1 MSTIITGASGRL
13 GRLIIKELLHHV
25 QPNQIV
31 ACVRQMDSAAALEEQ
46 GIAVRFCDYDEPASL
61 KEAFAGASRLLF
73 ISSPHPDDTV
83 RLRQHAHVVE
93 AAKKAN
99 VSHILYTGFAFPEHS
114 DISMTHLHL
123 ATEHA
128 IRTTGIPYTFLR
140 SGLYMDFIEALDLHA
155 AISTGNLRVYP
166 GSWQFNAVTRT
177 DLAAA
182 IAGVLSGEGHSN
194 KTYELVAPSVWTFN
208 DLVSA
213 LSELTGNPISLCPT
227 NEVQHWIFSFLRKI
241 DTAST
246 SGDLENLLGRPVTT
260 LKESLKSYIGTE
272 VRSN

>member
-13 GRLIIKELLHHV
+13 GRLIIQELLHHV
-25 QPNQIV
+25 QPDQIV

-46 GIAVRFCDYDEPASL
+46 GIAVRFCDYDDPASL
-61 KEAFAGASRLLF
+61 KKAFAGASRLLF

-114 DISMTHLHL
+114 DMSMTHLHL

-140 SGLYMDFIEALDLHA
+140 SGLYMDFIEALDLQA
-155 AISTGNLRVYP
+155 AMSTGNLRVHP

-213 LSELTGNPISLCPT
+213 LSELTGTPISLCPT

-246 SGDLENLLGRPVTT
+246 SGDLENLICRPVTA
-260 LKESLKSYIGTE
+260 LKESLQTYIGAS
-272 VRSN
+272 RSN

>member
-1 MSTIITGASGRL
+1 MSIVITGASGRL
-13 GRLIIKELLHHV
+13 GRFIIKELLHHV
-25 QPNQIV
+25 QPDQIV
-31 ACVRQMDSAAALEEQ
+31 ACVRQMESAASLEEQ
-46 GIAVRFCDYDEPASL
+46 GIAVRFCNYDEPASL

-83 RLRQHAHVVE
+83 RLRQHAHVIE

-99 VSHILYTGFAFPEHS
+99 VGHILYTGFAFPEHS

-155 AISTGNLRVYP
+155 AISTGNLRVHP
-166 GSWQFNAVTRT
+166 GSWQFNAVTRS

-182 IAGVLSGEGHSN
+182 IAGVLSVEGHSN
-194 KTYELVAPSVWTFN
+194 KTYELVAPAVWSFDN
-208 DLVSA
+208 VVST
-213 LSELTGNPISLCPT
+213 LSELTGKPISLCPT
-227 NEVQHWIFSFLRKI
+227 NEAQHWIFSFLRKI

-246 SGDLENLLGRPVTT
+246 SGDLEHLLGRPVTP
-260 LKESLKSYIGTE
+260 LIESLRSYIGA
-272 VRSN
+272 SQI

>member
-1 MSTIITGASGRL
+1 MSTVITGANGRL
-13 GRLIIKELLHHV
+13 GRFIIKGLLHRV
-25 QPNQIV
+25 QPDQIV
-31 ACVRQMDSAAALEEQ
+31 ACVRHMESGKSLEEL

-61 KEAFAGASRLLF
+61 EEAFAGASRLLF

-99 VSHILYTGFAFPEHS
+99 VGHFLYTGFAFPEHS

-140 SGLYMDFIEALDLHA
+140 SGLYMDFIEALDLNTVM
-155 AISTGNLRVYP
+155 STGILRIPP
-166 GSWQFNAVTRT
+166 GSWKFNAVTRY

-182 IAGVLSGEGHSN
+182 IAGVISGEDHWN
-194 KTYELVAPSVWTFN
+194 KTYELVAPAAWSFN
-208 DLVSA
+208 DLVST
-213 LSELTGNPISLCPT
+213 LSELTCKPISLCPT
-227 NEVQHWIFSFLRKI
+227 YEVQHWIFSFLRKI

-260 LKESLKSYIGTE
+260 LKEILKSYIGTE
-272 VRSN
+272 VRSD

>member
-1 MSTIITGASGRL
+1 MSIVITGASGRL
-13 GRLIIKELLHHV
+13 GRLIIQELLHHV
-25 QPNQIV
+25 QPDQIV

-46 GIAVRFCDYDEPASL
+46 GIAVRFCDYDDPASL

-99 VSHILYTGFAFPEHS
+99 VGHILYTGFAFPEHS

-155 AISTGNLRVYP
+155 AMSTGHLRVQP
-166 GSWQFNAVTRT
+166 GSWQFNAVTRS

-208 DLVSA
+208 DLVSS
-213 LSELTGNPISLCPT
+213 LSELTGTPISLCLT

-241 DTAST
+241 DTSST
-246 SGDLENLLGRPVTT
+246 SGDLENLLGRPPA
-260 LKESLKSYIGTE
+260 SLKASLQSYIGE